1 MLSIPPHKERKP
13 CFNTLF
19 NDNLGKF
26 WHIRL
31 GDRWWRC
38 YADSL
43 RLEPTDQK
51 VYLLNEFWE
60 GWGGY
65 KLYYFDLKGK
75 NPHKL
80 IEAKSY
86 YHKDKQ
92 GGTDDDP
99 IFMAKLTHLQQRL
112 PHHPEIRPQ
121 YHHQQAHH
129 LNIPPC
135 PPTQNVSSPNI
146 IINTTLAMANTKAHP
161 SRQPPPTIAPI
172 LQPAKPTKSPSTT
185 RCCVVEYLDEL
196 MKMSY
201 TTEHLILLN
210 PKSTKV
216 ARR

>member
-13 CFNTLF
+13 CFNTLLKR
-19 NDNLGKF
+19 DNLGKF

-112 PHHPEIRPQ
+112 NPLPPIAPKSAINIIINKHTTQNVPMPYDPERIITQ
-121 YHHQQAHH
+121 YHHQYHLSHGKYQSPPQQATTYHRPNLTITQAHQ
-129 LNIPPC
+129 IPKHNKMLC
-135 PPTQNVSSPNI
+135 CRVS
-146 IINTTLAMANTKAHP
+146 
-161 SRQPPPTIAPI
+161 R
-172 LQPAKPTKSPSTT
+172 
-185 RCCVVEYLDEL
+185 
-196 MKMSY
+196 
-201 TTEHLILLN
+201 
-210 PKSTKV
+210 
-216 ARR
+216 

>member
-1 MLSIPPHKERKP
+1 MHQCSAYPHIRSV
-13 CFNTLF
+13 NHVLILF
-19 NDNLGKF
+19 LKRDNLGKF

-51 VYLLNEFWE
+51 VYLLHEFWD

-112 PHHPEIRPQ
+112 NPLPPIAPKSAINIIINKHTTQNVPMPYDPERIITQ
-121 YHHQQAHH
+121 YHHQYHLSYGKYQSPPQQATTYHRPN
-129 LNIPPC
+129 LTITQAYQIPKHNKMLC
-135 PPTQNVSSPNI
+135 CRVS
-146 IINTTLAMANTKAHP
+146 
-161 SRQPPPTIAPI
+161 R
-172 LQPAKPTKSPSTT
+172 
-185 RCCVVEYLDEL
+185 
-196 MKMSY
+196 
-201 TTEHLILLN
+201 
-210 PKSTKV
+210 
-216 ARR
+216 